1 MEMTYF
7 LLGKIA
13 LDVGVTLLMLVWSL
27 DHLDE
32 DPCVCFSVAV
42 VQYNPEMT

>member
-1 MEMTYF
+1 MF
-7 LLGKIA
+7 VLGKIA
-13 LDVGVTLLMLVWSL
+13 LDAGVTLDVSL